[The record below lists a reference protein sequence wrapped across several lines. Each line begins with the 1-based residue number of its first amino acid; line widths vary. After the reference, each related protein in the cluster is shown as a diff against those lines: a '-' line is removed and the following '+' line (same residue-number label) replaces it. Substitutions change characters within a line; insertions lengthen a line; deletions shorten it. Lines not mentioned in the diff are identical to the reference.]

1 MSSSLKAKFARLG
14 PVQGIDRVRS
24 GSPARYVLS
33 AASSFRHSVSVAETL
48 ARRHLSLL
56 AAKRIATRLLRGE
69 AVAVEVPKV
78 EDRVRFEQELK
89 RYGVTAERRDP
100 PDAVDIKALRERLG
114 LSQEEFALRYG
125 LDVSTLR
132 NWEQGRSTPE
142 LAARAYLS
150 VIARDPKAV
159 ERSLAEAT

>member
-1 MSSSLKAKFARLG
+1 LKAKFARLG
-14 PVQGIDRVRS
+14 LVRDIDRVRS
-24 GSPARYVLS
+24 GSTARYVLS
-33 AASSFRHSVSVAETL
+33 AASGFRHTVSVAEIL

-56 AAKRIATRLLRGE
+56 VAKRIATRLLNGE
-69 AVAVEVPKV
+69 AVAVEMPKV
-78 EDRVRFEQELK
+78 ESRERFEQDLK
-89 RYGVTAERRDP
+89 RYGVAAERRDP
-100 PDAVDIKALRERLG
+100 PEAVDIKALRERLG

-142 LAARAYLS
+142 LAARAFLS
-150 VIARDPKAV
+150 VIAHDPEAV